1 MASIVLEN
9 LSKSFKNVRAVDNLS
24 MEIDDRDFTILLGA
38 SGSGKSTT
46 LNLIAGLDEPTSGDV
61 YLDGVRITEHP
72 PNERDMAMVF
82 QSYALYP
89 QMTVYENIIFSLKL
103 RKVPAQECK
112 TRAQRIAEML
122 KIEELLQRK
131 PRQLSGGQQQRVALA
146 RAIIRN
152 PKVFLLDEP
161 LSNLDA
167 KLRLKMRSDLRHL
180 HLELGVTTVYV
191 THDQTEA
198 MTMAD
203 KIALLRDG
211 KLVAYDTPQNLFNNP
226 PNLYTADFLG
236 SPPINLL
243 PGQLESAEDG
253 MVFFTHGRALH
264 LGPDFMARL
273 QQVPGEIPRDV
284 VIGVRPENICFSEAP
299 CTTGAIASRVY
310 LVEFLGSDSYVHV
323 KLSDADAV
331 IGRVQAD
338 TDFTIGDPV
347 HLSFREDKIHVFD
360 PVSGNRRL

>member
-1 MASIVLEN
+1 MASITLEN
-9 LSKSFKNVRAVDNLS
+9 LSKIFGNVKAVDCLN
-24 MEIDDRDFTILLGA
+24 MEINDCNFTVLLGA

-46 LNLIAGLDEPTSGDV
+46 LNLIAGLEEPTSGDIR
-61 YLDGVRITEHP
+61 LDGARITNHP

-103 RKVPAQECK
+103 RKVPAEECK
-112 TRAQRIAEML
+112 KRAERIAEML

-131 PRQLSGGQQQRVALA
+131 PGQLSGGQQQRVALA
-146 RAIIRN
+146 RAIIRS

-180 HLELGVTTVYV
+180 HLDLGVTTVYV
-191 THDQTEA
+191 THDQIEA

-211 KLVAYDTPQNLFNNP
+211 KLVAYDTPKNLFNNP

-243 PGQLESAEDG
+243 PGKLEPGENG
-253 MVFFTHGRALH
+253 MVFFTCDQPLY
-264 LGPDFMARL
+264 LGSQFTQRL
-273 QQVPGEIPRDV
+273 QQASDKMPQDV
-284 VIGVRPENICFSEAP
+284 IIGVRPENVCFSTAP
-299 CTTGAIASRVY
+299 CSEGAIASRVY

-323 KLSDADAV
+323 KLSDADTL
-331 IGRVQAD
+331 IGRVEAG
-338 TDFTIGDPV
+338 TPLAIGDIV
-347 HLSFREDKIHVFD
+347 YLSLREDKIHVFD
-360 PVSGNRRL
+360 PASGERRL